1 MATSVSPFWPYPR
14 IVAHRLCGTLAPEN
28 TLAALKKA
36 ASIGV
41 KAVETD
47 VMLTRDGVAVISHD
61 PVLGRAVASDAAVA
75 DLTLTDLREL
85 DAGIR
90 FGAEWRGEKVP
101 LLTEVIDFALSHGI
115 FLNLEI
121 KPSSDD
127 LADATA
133 RETVRIVRE
142 RFSGVAQPLISS
154 FSRAALKAAQTAAP
168 DIPRG
173 LLLEGQVS
181 DWVTTALTLQ
191 VRTVHPDASMNAAFA
206 AEAHAHGWGVMA
218 WTIDDPAE
226 AQKLLGYGAD
236 ALCTNRPDRL
246 LRLGR

>member
-1 MATSVSPFWPYPR
+1 MTSSVSSFWPYPK
-14 IVAHRLCGTLAPEN
+14 IVAHRLFGTLAPEN
-28 TLAALKKA
+28 TLGALKKA
-36 ASIGV
+36 AALGI

-75 DLTLTDLREL
+75 ELTLKDLREL

-90 FGAEWRGEKVP
+90 FGAAWRGEKVP
-101 LLTEVIDFALSHGI
+101 LLTEVIDFALAHGI

-121 KPSSDD
+121 KPSTDD

-142 RFSGVAQPLISS
+142 RFPGASQPLLSS
-154 FSRAALKAAQTAAP
+154 FSRAALKAAQIVAP
-168 DIPRG
+168 EIPRG
-173 LLLEGQVS
+173 LLLEGNVP
-181 DWVTTALTLQ
+181 DWAAAAQDLQ
-191 VRTVHPDASMNAAFA
+191 VRTVHPDAAMDAAFA

-226 AQKLLGYGAD
+226 ARKLVGYGTD
-236 ALCTNRPDRL
+236 ALCTNRPDCL
-246 LRLGR
+246 LNFVR

>member
-1 MATSVSPFWPYPR
+1 MTTSVFSFWPYPK

-28 TLAALKKA
+28 TLGALKKA
-36 ASIGV
+36 AALGV

-61 PVLGRAVASDAAVA
+61 SVLGRAVASDAAVA
-75 DLTLTDLREL
+75 ALPLKDLREL

-90 FGAEWRGEKVP
+90 FGDAWRGEKIP
-101 LLTEVIDFALSHGI
+101 LLTEIIDFAIAHGI

-121 KPSSDD
+121 KPSTDD

-133 RETVRIVRE
+133 KETVRIVRE
-142 RFSGVAQPLISS
+142 RFSGTAQPLISS

-168 DIPRG
+168 EIPRG
-173 LLLEGQVS
+173 LLLEGQVL
-181 DWVTTALTLQ
+181 DWESAALDLQ

-218 WTIDDPAE
+218 WTIDDPCE
-226 AQKLLGYGAD
+226 ARKLLGAGAD

-246 LRLGR
+246 LNL

>member
-90 FGAEWRGEKVP
+90 FGAAWRGEKVP

-168 DIPRG
+168 DISRG
-173 LLLEGQVS
+173 LLLEGHVS

>member
-90 FGAEWRGEKVP
+90 FGAAWRGEKIP

-142 RFSGVAQPLISS
+142 RFAGVAQPLISS
-154 FSRAALKAAQTAAP
+154 FSQAALKAAQTAAP

-191 VRTVHPDASMNAAFA
+191 VRTVHPDASMDAAFA
-206 AEAHAHGWGVMA
+206 AEAHAHGWGVMV
-218 WTIDDPAE
+218 WTIDETDE
-226 AQKLLGYGAD
+226 ARKLLSAGAD

-246 LRLGR
+246 FDL